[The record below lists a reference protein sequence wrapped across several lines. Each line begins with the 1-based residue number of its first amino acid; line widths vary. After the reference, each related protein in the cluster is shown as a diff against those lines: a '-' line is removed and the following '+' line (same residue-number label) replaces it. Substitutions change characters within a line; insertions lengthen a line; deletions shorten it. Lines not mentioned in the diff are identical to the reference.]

1 MEQNINL
8 SQYSRF
14 GVGGEAEYLFMP
26 SSVEELINF
35 VKNKKYVEP
44 INVVGAGSNILF
56 EDGLIKG
63 TIISTKKLN
72 KIELKDGFICAECGV
87 LNSKLFN
94 FVKNNNFGGFEF
106 LGCIPGSIGGS
117 CRMNAGCY
125 GREMKDIIYDVEVL
139 DFDGNVK
146 TYTLNECGFSYRN
159 SLLNDLI
166 VLSVK
171 FKTDFIEDKVVIG
184 ENFKKMI
191 DEKIKSQP
199 INEKTCGSTF
209 KNLPDMP
216 AWKVIKELGLQD
228 VDFNGVKY
236 SAKHANFLVNINSN
250 KAKNICDLIQLTKN
264 RAKKELDIDLEL
276 EIQIIGNENE

>member
-1 MEQNINL
+1 MEQNIDL
-8 SQYSRF
+8 SNYSKF
-14 GVGGEAEYLFMP
+14 GVGGKAEYFFTP
-26 SSVEELINF
+26 NSIGELVDFI
-35 VKNKKYVEP
+35 KNKKYTKP

-63 TIISTKKLN
+63 TVISTRKLN
-72 KIELKDGFICAECGV
+72 NIELKDGFICAECGV

-94 FVKNNNFGGFEF
+94 FAKNNNFGGFEF

-125 GREMKDIIYDVEVL
+125 GREMKDIVFDVEIL
-139 DFDGNVK
+139 DFNGNIK
-146 TYTLNECGFSYRN
+146 NYSLEECGFGYRT
-159 SLLNDLI
+159 SLLNKDVI

-171 FKTDFIEDKVVIG
+171 FKTDIIENKTII
-184 ENFKKMI
+184 ETNFNKMI
-191 DEKIKSQP
+191 EEKIKSQP

-209 KNLPDMP
+209 KNPPHIP

-236 SAKHANFLVNINSN
+236 SQKHANFLINVNSSR
-250 KAKNICDLIQLTKN
+250 AKNIYNLIKLTKD
-264 RAKKELDIDLEL
+264 RAKKELNIDLEL
-276 EIQIIGNENE
+276 EIQIIGNI